1 MGAESLILP
10 GMNVLIPGTLGPP
23 PDEAERQ
30 ARLNRM
36 KRIATGLL
44 LLSTSVFLVT
54 VAFESR
60 FPWLG
65 FIRATAEA
73 AMVGGVAD
81 WFAVTALFRRP
92 LGLPIPHTAIVPRR
106 KDQVGRTL
114 GNFVQ
119 RHFLSAPV
127 VAAKLRNARV
137 AEHLADW
144 ITRPENAER
153 VARNAAVALAAG
165 ARATREETIEE
176 LIEASVSRKIEK
188 TPVAP
193 LLGKALS
200 VITEDNRHQAL
211 LDEVLRLLSTAVS
224 NNQDFIRERIDAE
237 SPWWIPEQIDEKI
250 AGKVVRSVERTLR
263 QIKEDPAHPMRGR
276 FDNALHDFIDR
287 LQTSPDVINRTEQM
301 KREFLETAAVRDF
314 SSSLWHDVRDA
325 LIRHA
330 EKQESEGRVAITNA
344 LVSFGQA
351 VKEDEAMLARID
363 EWIVQVVEHLTERY
377 RDEVS
382 GLIADTVASWDPEA
396 TSRRIELAIGRDLQF
411 IRING
416 TLVGGL
422 VGLVIYCIGLLFKGA
437 P

>member
-1 MGAESLILP
+1 MK
-10 GMNVLIPGTLGPP
+10 VLIPGTLAPP

-44 LLSTSVFLVT
+44 LLSTTVFIL
-54 VAFESR
+54 AAALEPR
-60 FPWLG
+60 FAWLG
-65 FIRATAEA
+65 FVRATAEA
-73 AMVGGVAD
+73 AMIGGLAD

-92 LGLPIPHTAIVPRR
+92 MGLPIPHTAIVPRR

-119 RHFLSAPV
+119 RHFLSASV
-127 VAAKLRNARV
+127 VAAKLRSARV

-144 ITRPENAER
+144 ITQPENAQR

-176 LIEASVSRKIEK
+176 LIEKSVSRKIEK

-200 VITEDNRHQAL
+200 VVTEDNRHQAL
-211 LDEVLRLLSTAVS
+211 LDEVLKMLSTAVS

-250 AGKVVRSVERTLR
+250 TAKVVRSVERTLR
-263 QIKEDPAHPMRGR
+263 QIKEDPNHPMRAR
-276 FDNALHDFIDR
+276 FDQSLQEFIDR
-287 LQTSPDVINRTEQM
+287 LQTAPDVINRTEQM
-301 KREFLETAAVRDF
+301 KREFLDTAAVRDF
-314 SSSLWHDVRDA
+314 SRSLWYDVRDS

-330 EKQESEGRVAITNA
+330 EKQESEGRDAIANA
-344 LVSFGQA
+344 IVSFGQA

-377 RDEVS
+377 RDEVA
-382 GLIADTVASWDPEA
+382 GLIADTVAGWDPEA

-422 VGLVIYCIGLLFKGA
+422 AGLAIYCISRLF
-437 P
+437 